1 VQKATDPRSAS
12 SACIDALQ
20 TLDSSEL
27 MTGPRTDPDVRAPA
41 SSARE
46 KNEGQLSALQ
56 VAGGALAAVS
66 AAVVA
71 SFFGV
76 AGTVIGAAVASVV
89 STVGAA
95 VYTESMRRTHAGLRR
110 AGRRLVR
117 SPQSPVDRSAG
128 DRPPLPA
135 HLDPRRSRPRRRWRR
150 WAMVAATA
158 VAVFGLA
165 MVVVTTV
172 ELIGHKPV
180 AALVGGSD
188 QAGGTT
194 LGALTGAR
202 GGDSGQQQ
210 APAPP
215 STTPTD
221 GTAPA
226 SDSPSTPTSGDE
238 STPRSGAESRA
249 PSTRTS
255 SAPNNPP
262 PAPTT
267 PTAPAEQPVE
277 ERPAT
282 PAPEQPVEEL
292 PATPAP
298 ERSASTPSEAG
309 SNAEPGQPSS
319 GSDSSP

>member
-1 VQKATDPRSAS
+1 
-12 SACIDALQ
+12 
-20 TLDSSEL
+20 

-56 VAGGALAAVS
+56 VAAGALAAVS

-110 AGRRLVR
+110 AGRRLIR
-117 SPQSPVDRSAG
+117 SPQSSVDRSAG

-135 HLDPRRSRPRRRWRR
+135 HLDPRRRLPRRRWRR

-194 LGALTGAR
+194 LGSLTGAR
-202 GGDSGQQQ
+202 GGDSRQQQ
-210 APAPP
+210 APASP
-215 STTPTD
+215 SATPTD

-226 SDSPSTPTSGDE
+226 SDSPPTPTSGVQ
-238 STPRSGAESRA
+238 STATSGAESTA
-249 PSTRTS
+249 PSARTS
-255 SAPNNPP
+255 SAPSNA
-262 PAPTT
+262 PAT
-267 PTAPAEQPVE
+267 PTAPVEQL
-277 ERPAT
+277 PAT
-282 PAPEQPVEEL
+282 PAPEQ
-292 PATPAP
+292 
-298 ERSASTPSEAG
+298 SASTPSEAG
-309 SNAEPGQPSS
+309 SNAEPAQPSS
-319 GSDSSP
+319 GVNSNP

>member
-1 VQKATDPRSAS
+1 
-12 SACIDALQ
+12 
-20 TLDSSEL
+20 
-27 MTGPRTDPDVRAPA
+27 MTGPRTDPDVHAPA

-46 KNEGQLSALQ
+46 KKEGQLSALQ
-56 VAGGALAAVS
+56 LAAGALAAVS

-110 AGRRLVR
+110 AGSRLVR
-117 SPQSPVDRSAG
+117 SPQSPVDRSAS

-135 HLDPRRSRPRRRWRR
+135 RLDPRRSPPRRRWRR

-180 AALVGGSD
+180 AALVGGSN

-194 LGALTGAR
+194 LGSLTGTS
-202 GGDSGQQQ
+202 GGDNGQQQ
-210 APAPP
+210 APASP

-226 SDSPSTPTSGDE
+226 SDSPPAPTSGDD

-249 PSTRTS
+249 SSTRTS
-255 SAPNNPP
+255 SAPSN
-262 PAPTT
+262 APSNASAT

-277 ERPAT
+277 ERPAP
-282 PAPEQPVEEL
+282 PAPEQPVEQLPATPAPQQPVQEL

-298 ERSASTPSEAG
+298 EQSASAPSEAG

-319 GSDSSP
+319 GSESGP

>member
-1 VQKATDPRSAS
+1 
-12 SACIDALQ
+12 
-20 TLDSSEL
+20 
-27 MTGPRTDPDVRAPA
+27 MTVLRTDPDLRAPA
-41 SSARE
+41 FSTREESSRE

-56 VAGGALAAVS
+56 VAAGALAAVS
-66 AAVVA
+66 AAVAA

-110 AGRRLVR
+110 AGSRLVR
-117 SPQSPVDRSAG
+117 RPQSPVDRSG
-128 DRPPLPA
+128 GGRPPRPA
-135 HLDPRRSRPRRRWRR
+135 RLDPRRGPLRRRWRR
-150 WAMVAATA
+150 WAMVAATG

-180 AALVGGSD
+180 SALVGDSD
-188 QAGGTT
+188 RSGGTT
-194 LGALTGAR
+194 LGSLTDAT
-202 GGDSGQQQ
+202 GGDSRQQQ
-210 APAPP
+210 APASP

-226 SDSPSTPTSGDE
+226 SDSPPTPTSGDE
-238 STPRSGAESRA
+238 STATSGAESTA
-249 PSTRTS
+249 PS
-255 SAPNNPP
+255 
-262 PAPTT
+262 APTT
-267 PTAPAEQPVE
+267 SAPHSAPAPPTAPA
-277 ERPAT
+277 
-282 PAPEQPVEEL
+282 EEL

-298 ERSASTPSEAG
+298 EQSASAPSQAG

-319 GSDSSP
+319 GVDSSP

>member
-1 VQKATDPRSAS
+1 M
-12 SACIDALQ
+12 
-20 TLDSSEL
+20 LDSSEL
-27 MTGPRTDPDVRAPA
+27 MTAPRTDTDVRTPAP
-41 SSARE
+41 SARE
-46 KNEGQLSALQ
+46 KTEGQLSALQ
-56 VAGGALAAVS
+56 VAAGALAAVS
-66 AAVVA
+66 AAVIA

-89 STVGAA
+89 STVGAT

-110 AGRRLVR
+110 ASSLLVR

-135 HLDPRRSRPRRRWRR
+135 HLDPRRSPPRRRWRR
-150 WAMVAATA
+150 WALVAATA

-202 GGDSGQQQ
+202 GGDGRPQQ
-210 APAPP
+210 APASP

-226 SDSPSTPTSGDE
+226 SDFPPAPTSGDD
-238 STPRSGAESRA
+238 STSTSGAESRA
-249 PSTRTS
+249 SSTRTS
-255 SAPNNPP
+255 SAPNNAP
-262 PAPTT
+262 PAPAT

-277 ERPAT
+277 ELSATPAPQQPVQELPAT
-282 PAPEQPVEEL
+282 PAPEQP
-292 PATPAP
+292 
-298 ERSASTPSEAG
+298 ASTPSETG

-319 GSDSSP
+319 GVDSSP

>member
-1 VQKATDPRSAS
+1 
-12 SACIDALQ
+12 
-20 TLDSSEL
+20 

-56 VAGGALAAVS
+56 LAAGALAAVS

-76 AGTVIGAAVASVV
+76 AGTVIGAAVASVI

-135 HLDPRRSRPRRRWRR
+135 HLDPRRSPPRRRWRRWRR

-194 LGALTGAR
+194 LGYLTGAS
-202 GGDSGQQQ
+202 GGDSRQQRP
-210 APAPP
+210 PASP
-215 STTPTD
+215 SATPTD
-221 GTAPA
+221 GNAPA
-226 SDSPSTPTSGDE
+226 SDSPPTATSDDE
-238 STPRSGAESRA
+238 STVTSGAESAA
-249 PSTRTS
+249 PSARTS
-255 SAPNNPP
+255 SAPNNA
-262 PAPTT
+262 PAT
-267 PTAPAEQPVE
+267 PTAPAEQSVADL
-277 ERPAT
+277 PAT
-282 PAPEQPVEEL
+282 PAPEQ
-292 PATPAP
+292 
-298 ERSASTPSEAG
+298 SASTPSEAG
-309 SNAEPGQPSS
+309 SDAEPGQPSS
-319 GSDSSP
+319 GSDPSP